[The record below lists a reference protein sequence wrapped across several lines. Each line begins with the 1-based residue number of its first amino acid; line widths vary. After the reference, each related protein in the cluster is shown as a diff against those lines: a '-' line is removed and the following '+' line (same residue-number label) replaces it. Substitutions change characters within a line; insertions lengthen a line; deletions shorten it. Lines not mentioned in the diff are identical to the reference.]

1 MPKLPALKSRDVVRA
16 LEKIGFRFE
25 RQKGGHRI
33 YKKDRA
39 GITILWHSG
48 DLKKGTLR
56 KIITQSG
63 VTVEEFLKL
72 L

>member
-1 MPKLPALKSRDVVRA
+1 MPKLPALKAREVVRA
-16 LEKIGFRFE
+16 LEGAGFHFE

-33 YKKDRA
+33 YLKGKI
-39 GITILWHSG
+39 GITIPWHSG

-56 KIITQSG
+56 KIISQSG